1 MGTGGGGAGRGGA
14 GQGSLH
20 AAPLHELRDLGSAQP
35 VDDGVSLVDERV
47 GAEVLEVLELGW
59 HEADGWGHGWG
70 EGGGKKEDALRNY
83 ELFHQLKRGS
93 ATHTQVALS
102 SAGIDGWAGWLV
114 PDEGEEGAAE
124 GEPEDRRRP
133 LRV

>member
-1 MGTGGGGAGRGGA
+1 MDFRDHFLSTFSFSPRSGAV
-14 GQGSLH
+14 Q
-20 AAPLHELRDLGSAQP
+20 
-35 VDDGVSLVDERV
+35 
-47 GAEVLEVLELGW
+47 
-59 HEADGWGHGWG
+59 
-70 EGGGKKEDALRNY
+70 EDALRNY

-93 ATHTQVALS
+93 ATHAQEAAS
-102 SAGIDGWAGWLV
+102 SAGIDGWAMSP